1 WLPLD
6 PIVVAI
12 YLNSLTFLVS
22 GLVIWRLDI
31 PPSPARAHIRESSVV
46 TTILDGWRFI
56 GRTPLVRGLVLGML
70 GAFAA
75 AGFVIGLSQT
85 FVQDL
90 GAGQA
95 AFGVLFGAVFVGLAA
110 GMWLGPR
117 LLEGFSR
124 RRMFGLS

>member
-22 GLVIWRLDI
+22 GLVIGRLDI

-75 AGFVIGLSQT
+75 AGFVIGLAPA
-85 FVQDL
+85 FVSAL
-90 GAGQA
+90 GAGA
-95 AFGVLFGAVFVGLAA
+95 PGYGALFAAVFLGMAL
-110 GMWLGPR
+110 GMWIAPR
-117 LLEGFSR
+117 LLSEF
-124 RRMFGLS
+124 